1 MSEIPN
7 RPSDQA
13 ALDSRSLTALENDIT
28 ATRDRLARSID
39 ELTERVRPENL
50 VGSQVARAK
59 QGFYNVTHDERGE
72 VRTERLA
79 ITGAVVVGLI
89 VLKVV
94 IGRRR

>member
-13 ALDSRSLTALENDIT
+13 ALDARSLTALENDIT

-39 ELTERVRPENL
+39 ELTERVRPDNI
-50 VGSQVARAK
+50 VGSQVTRAK
-59 QGFYNVTHDERGE
+59 QGFYNATHDDQGDL
-72 VRTERLA
+72 RTERLA
-79 ITGAVVVGLI
+79 IAGAVVVGLI

-94 IGRRR
+94 ISRR